1 MNQNVFFCFPACHW
15 SCNAVDLLIIDPEKK
30 LRLPNQTYNLLPV
43 IHRSWGSEPLN
54 WKLLM
59 IFWVSCR
66 ILWWVWAKLKWIWEG
81 YLQLLHNNIIKQSS
95 YMYVLCPKNQMYS
108 LSYCSECSAL
118 GPIICIFWL
127 RRFRRNMKILTM
139 QCHFLPALYD
149 SWVSVDL
156 WYIVWIFGS
165 HFFKF
170 IFIGKWVTD
179 LLHVMV
185 PV

>member
-1 MNQNVFFCFPACHW
+1 MLWTFWSLIQRRSSGFPIRHITCFLW
-15 SCNAVDLLIIDPEKK
+15 SIVLGV
-30 LRLPNQTYNLLPV
+30 PNLS
-43 IHRSWGSEPLN
+43 IG
-54 WKLLM
+54 KLLM

-66 ILWWVWAKLKWIWEG
+66 ILWWVWAKLTWIWEG

-95 YMYVLCPKNQMYS
+95 YMYVLCPKNHMYS